1 MMKRI
6 LLSIIFIFSL
16 IISVSAQQLEL
27 YWNDEKLPD
36 TVGVYGDA
44 NGDFELVFEAYLKN
58 GTDKD
63 LRIGAAREVL
73 QEVEGTD
80 NSFCWSGSCYS
91 PMTDTSDA
99 DHDLFLPRGTMSPDP
114 PFSGHY
120 THQSKF
126 GETIV
131 KYTLFERGN
140 LDNSVSVVVIYKY
153 SLTGIADNSINGI
166 TFSNAYP
173 NPATNTVNF
182 DYKLSSNSNATISIV
197 NLLGSVVKRSDL
209 NPASNKI
216 SIDVSDLPQ
225 GVYFYSIDIDGK
237 VYKTQK
243 LIVK

>member
-1 MMKRI
+1 MKRI

-16 IISVSAQQLEL
+16 IISASAQQLEL
-27 YWNDEKLPD
+27 YWNNEKLPD
-36 TVGVYGDA
+36 TVGIYGDGGP

-58 GTDKD
+58 GTDQK
-63 LRIGAAREVL
+63 LRIGAARDTL
-73 QEVEGTD
+73 QTVQGTE
-80 NSFCWSGSCYS
+80 NSFCWAGNCYS
-91 PMTDTSDA
+91 AMTDTSDA
-99 DHDLFLPRGTMSPDP
+99 DYDLVLPSGNTSAQ

-120 THQSKF
+120 THQSTF

-140 LDNSVSVVVIYKY
+140 LDNSVSVVVIFKY
-153 SLTGIADNSINGI
+153 SLTGIEDNSFNDI

-197 NLLGSVVKRSDL
+197 NLLGSVVKRSNL

-225 GVYFYSIDIDGK
+225 GVYFYSIDLDGK

>member
-16 IISVSAQQLEL
+16 IISANAQQLEL

-36 TVGVYGDA
+36 TVGIYGDA
-44 NGDFELVFEAYLKN
+44 DGDFELVFEAYLKN
-58 GTDKD
+58 GTDRD
-63 LRIGAAREVL
+63 LRIGAARETL
-73 QEVEGTD
+73 QAVEGTD

-99 DHDLFLPRGTMSPDP
+99 THDLLLPAGNFSPDP

-120 THQSKF
+120 THLSKF
-126 GETIV
+126 GETMV

-140 LDNSVSVVVIYKY
+140 LDNSVSVVVIFKY
-153 SLTGIADNSINGI
+153 SLTGIEDNSFNDIS
-166 TFSNAYP
+166 FSNVYP
-173 NPATNTVNF
+173 NPATSTVNF

-197 NLLGSVVKRSDL
+197 NLLGNVVKRSNL

-216 SIDVSDLPQ
+216 SIDVSNLPQ
-225 GVYFYSIDIDGK
+225 GVYFYSIDVNGK

>member
-1 MMKRI
+1 MKRI

-16 IISVSAQQLEL
+16 IISAGAQQLEL
-27 YWNDEKLPD
+27 YWNGEKLPD
-36 TVGVYGDA
+36 TVGVYGD
-44 NGDFELVFEAYLKN
+44 GDGSFELVFEAYLKN

-63 LRIGAAREVL
+63 LYIGAARETL
-73 QEVEGTD
+73 QAVDSTE
-80 NSFCWSGSCYS
+80 NSFCWPTNCYS
-91 PMTDTSDA
+91 AEVDTSDA
-99 DHDLFLPRGTMSPDP
+99 RYDLFLHADSTSTY

-120 THQSKF
+120 SHNYKF

-140 LDNSVSVVVIYKY
+140 LDNNVSVIVIYKY
-153 SLTGIADNSINGI
+153 SLTGIANHSDNNI
-166 TFSNAYP
+166 TFSNVYP
-173 NPATNTVNF
+173 NPATNRVNF
-182 DYKLSSNSNATISIV
+182 DYKLNSNSNATISIV
-197 NLLGSVVKRSDL
+197 NLLGSVVKRVNL

-225 GVYFYSIDIDGK
+225 GVYFYSIDVDGK